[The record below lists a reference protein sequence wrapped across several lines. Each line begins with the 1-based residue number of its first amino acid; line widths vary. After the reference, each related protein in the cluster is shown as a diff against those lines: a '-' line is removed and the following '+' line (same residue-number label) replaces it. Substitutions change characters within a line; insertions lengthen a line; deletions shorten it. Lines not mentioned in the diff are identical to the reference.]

1 MTRGSLL
8 ATILLLPGL
17 AVAGSLQVG
26 GIEHF
31 ALPEAEVLRN
41 DEPVLPENLPWLKG
55 GRVYMEL
62 QQFGALA
69 PPEALRLVFDD
80 AVIGPVT
87 SIAPLRVLGQGLS
100 TRPDTL
106 VLDLVRLDALTAGEV
121 LAVSGHADS
130 NGSVHA
136 GRIARLVDGAP
147 GWRLVGYVA
156 QLDQPNA
163 RVRLG
168 EQWVHYG
175 LVNTEGCLPLPVVG
189 QYVEIRAQPDPTFV
203 PGQVL
208 TGLQSFR
215 CLPPVPLRNFGE
227 PYTLAT
233 LVTTVPAADRF
244 RIDRIDVLHN
254 AQTFFAFGNAD
265 DLAPGVLVEIEGSFG
280 QVTELEARSVR
291 FREPMVRLLGTVAPA
306 GVLPGGR
313 LQLLGNEILAGA
325 QTRDPQ
331 GVYGGLS
338 ASRQVEVR
346 GYRDRRNRLHALHVA
361 DLGAPTSS
369 VRLRGPVSGVAQP
382 NVIVLGQAIDTS
394 AATLRGVQ
402 NQILTSVQFF
412 QQVSAGAIVDCSGC
426 SYDAGLQ
433 RLSGGTVRLVARNE
447 LPPEGPLPLF
457 RLDLMQEAWFGN
469 EISRYGFEQGAP

>member
-1 MTRGSLL
+1 MRPWIQFASL
-8 ATILLLPGL
+8 LLLPGL
-17 AVAGSLQVG
+17 VAAGSLQIG
-26 GIEHF
+26 GIDHF
-31 ALPEAEVLRN
+31 VLPEAPYLRN
-41 DEPVLPENLPWLKG
+41 DEPVLPDELPWLKG

-69 PPEALRLVFDD
+69 PPEALRIVFDD
-80 AVIGPVT
+80 ALIGPVT
-87 SIAPLRVLGQGLS
+87 STAPLRVLGQGLS

-106 VLDLVRLDALTAGEV
+106 VLDLVRLDALTPGEV

-136 GRIARLVDGAP
+136 GRIARLAEGAP
-147 GWRLVGYVA
+147 MWRLAGYVA
-156 QLDQPNA
+156 QLDSPNA
-163 RVRLG
+163 RVRIG

-175 LVNTEGCLPLPVVG
+175 LVNTEGCLPLPAVG
-189 QYVEIRAQPDPTFV
+189 QYVEIRAQQDPAFV

-215 CLPPVPLRNFGE
+215 CLPPVPLRNFAE

-233 LVTTVPAADRF
+233 LVTTVPASDRF
-244 RIDRIDVLHN
+244 RIGRIDVLHN
-254 AQTFFAFGNAD
+254 AQTFFAFGNAE

-291 FREPMVRLLGTVAPA
+291 FREPMVRLVGTLPPA
-306 GVLPGGR
+306 AVLPGER
-313 LQLLGNEILAGA
+313 LQLIGNEILAGA

-331 GVYGGLS
+331 GVYAGLA
-338 ASRQVEVR
+338 ASHQVEVR

-361 DLGAPTSS
+361 DLGAPVAG

-382 NVIVLGQAIDTS
+382 NVVVLGQSIDTS
-394 AATLRGVQ
+394 ASTLRGVQ
-402 NQILTSVQFF
+402 NQALTPTQFF

-426 SYDAGLQ
+426 NYDAGLQ

-457 RLDLMQEAWFGN
+457 RLDLAQEAWFGN
-469 EISRYGFEQGAP
+469 EISRYGFEQGPP

>member
-17 AVAGSLQVG
+17 AVADGLQVG

-41 DEPVLPENLPWLKG
+41 DVPVLPDELPWLKG
-55 GRVYMEL
+55 SRTYLEL

-69 PPEALRLVFDD
+69 PPEALRIVFDD

-87 SIAPLRVLGQGLS
+87 STAPLRVLGQGLS

-106 VLDLVRLDALTAGEV
+106 VLDLVRLDALTPGEV
-121 LAVSGHADS
+121 LAVSGHADT

-136 GRIARLVDGAP
+136 GRIARLASGAQM
-147 GWRLVGYVA
+147 WRLAGYVA
-156 QLDQPNA
+156 QLDSPNA

-175 LVNTEGCLPLPVVG
+175 LVNTEGCLPLPAVG
-189 QYVEIRAQPDPTFV
+189 QYVEIRAQPDPNFV

-215 CLPPVPLRNFGE
+215 CLPPVPLRNVGE

-306 GVLPGGR
+306 AVLPGGR

-338 ASRQVEVR
+338 VSRQVEVR

-361 DLGAPTSS
+361 DLGAPVASA
-369 VRLRGPVSGVAQP
+369 RLRGPVSSAAQP
-382 NVIVLGQAIDTS
+382 NVIVLGQTIDTS
-394 AATLRGVQ
+394 AATLRGVH
-402 NQILTSVQFF
+402 NQVLSPTQFF

-426 SYDAGLQ
+426 SYDADLQ
-433 RLSGGTVRLVARNE
+433 RLNGGTVRLVARNE
-447 LPPEGPLPLF
+447 LPPEGVLPLF
-457 RLDLMQEAWFGN
+457 RLDLAQEAWFGN
-469 EISRYGFEQGAP
+469 EISRYGFEQGPP